1 MAPGNRGRWWSLDS
15 GDRPGDQAW
24 MIFAE
29 PKVAAEF
36 ERQVARA
43 AADAARMRELGPAG
57 LSVRDECPIGSGID
71 LTAKWTCA
79 KPRL

>member
-1 MAPGNRGRWWSLDS
+1 
-15 GDRPGDQAW
+15 

-36 ERQVARA
+36 ERHVARA

-57 LSVRDECPIGSGID
+57 LSVRRVSDWKRHRSDGEKD
-71 LTAKWTCA
+71 LCKTPPVKDPA
-79 KPRL
+79 